1 MKITKNQLRRII
13 REAAGSWQDPINL
26 PSGDELEVTGR
37 EGIASYYDMQA
48 AREVLPELEDYIEY
62 NYKATLAD
70 AVDAWL
76 EAHGFDD
83 PPLSAARESQREFLM
98 KVGRQ
103 HGLGGLNE
111 DKYWDERRRAFVPV
125 EDWSPGK
132 LKAEPTLV
140 GVVEQVRDAVR
151 KTGNQEAVRHLEAA
165 IQALSK

>member
-1 MKITKNQLRRII
+1 MKITKKQLRRII

-26 PSGDELEVTGR
+26 PSGDELEASGR
-37 EGIASYYDMQA
+37 EGIAFYHDMQSEA
-48 AREVLPELEDYIEY
+48 LVVEDLAEYIEY
-62 NYKATLAD
+62 NFKATLSD

-83 PPLSAARESQREFLM
+83 PPLSAGRESQREFLM
-98 KVGRQ
+98 KVGRK

-111 DKYWDERRRAFVPV
+111 DKYWDERRRTYVPV

-165 IQALSK
+165 IQALAK